1 MSGCDFRFPIR
12 QESSVS
18 GGVPV
23 TQGSRAVA
31 GLKEL
36 PSGEKSDWRVP
47 ENLVTEG
54 TETFSRVVTGAGLLA
69 PQALEMAAGVGARTE
84 YFLDM
89 DSSEDELN
97 YRFQFLSTQG
107 TGRMSIAA
115 VGKDGRTVATVG
127 YVFTGGMPEKN
138 DRAVWIDRRLANN
151 YQGGWVQSQ
160 IRPSEL
166 FSTQV

>member
-69 PQALEMAAGVGARTE
+69 PQALEMAAG
-84 YFLDM
+84 L
-89 DSSEDELN
+89 
-97 YRFQFLSTQG
+97 
-107 TGRMSIAA
+107 
-115 VGKDGRTVATVG
+115 
-127 YVFTGGMPEKN
+127 
-138 DRAVWIDRRLANN
+138 
-151 YQGGWVQSQ
+151 
-160 IRPSEL
+160 RPSDGL
-166 FSTQV
+166 L